1 MMERM
6 PLIKGVYRDMLLGD
20 DGKLIYNSGWV
31 SNTIM
36 NGCRTMLARFMKND
50 PYDPSNGIQYLAV
63 GSGSEEWDDTGAPA
77 PDPAAEDLVARF
89 TPTIPY
95 ADLNLVYLDENDTE
109 VTRPTNRLQLTATL
123 SLGYPTPGP
132 LLHTYPLREFGLF
145 GSFNGIEYMINY
157 IRHPVIHKDESA
169 TLIREI
175 RLYF

>member
-1 MMERM
+1 MERI
-6 PLIKGVYRDMLLGD
+6 PLIKGIYRDMLLGED
-20 DGKLIYNSGWV
+20 SKLIYNTGWV

-36 NGCRTMLARFMKND
+36 NRCRILLAGFMKN
-50 PYDPSNGIQYLAV
+50 DPSNGIQYLAV
-63 GSGSEEWDDTGAPA
+63 GSGSEEWDNTGAPA
-77 PDPAAEDLVARF
+77 PDPAAEDLVTRF

-95 ADLNLVYLDENDTE
+95 ANLALVYLDENDSE
-109 VTRPTNRLQLTATL
+109 VTGPTNRLQLTATL
-123 SLGYPTPGP
+123 SPGYPTPGP

-145 GSFNGIEYMINY
+145 GSFDSVDYMINY